1 MRILV
6 TAGGTQ
12 EPLDEVRF
20 LTNFSTG
27 RTGAILTETWTAAGH
42 HVTHLCGR
50 TAIPPSNSFEL
61 QRYGSFADL
70 NSQLQAILGAEPFDL
85 VVHAAAVSDYSI
97 SEIRAGERTYPP
109 GSTGKIDSSAEELV
123 LKLKRN
129 YKILDRLK
137 GYAAGHPIVVGFKL
151 TNTPSR
157 SEREQA
163 IFKLSLNPAIDF
175 VVHNDYSEIL
185 ESGQQPFS
193 IFRQQNLLQRS
204 DSASKLAQALA
215 KLGEHA

>member
-1 MRILV
+1 MRILI

-27 RTGAILTETWTAAGH
+27 KTGAILTETWTAAGH
-42 HVTHLCGR
+42 QVTHLCGR
-50 TAIPPSNSFEL
+50 AAIAPAPSFKL
-61 QRYGSFADL
+61 LRYGSFADL
-70 NSQLQAILGAEPFDL
+70 ESELQALLGSEPFDL

-97 SEIRAGERTYPP
+97 KEIRAGDRTYQP
-109 GSTGKIDSSAEELV
+109 GVTGKIDSSAEELV
-123 LKLKRN
+123 LKLRRN
-129 YKILDRLK
+129 HKIVDRLR
-137 GYAAGHPIVVGFKL
+137 GYAAGHPVIVGFKL
-151 TNTPSR
+151 TNTPDQAQ
-157 SEREQA
+157 REQA

-193 IFRQQNLLQRS
+193 IYQQQNLLERCN
-204 DSASKLAQALA
+204 SASELAKALV